1 MKHVVYS
8 FLVDDSSEHKKVK
21 SVNKN
26 VIEKL
31 THSDW
36 KSVLLKKKCLRHS
49 INRIQ
54 S

>member
-8 FLVDDSSEHKKVK
+8 FLVDDSSEQKKVK

-31 THSDW
+31 TYSDW
-36 KSVLLKKKCLRHS
+36 KSVLLKKECLRHS